1 MGRRQDE
8 IHGRLNMVNK
18 NAFERSES
26 AKDESAIGLSR
37 REALGVLGGGAIAC
51 AVGASANEVPEPE
64 TKKRRQRSRD
74 WRASAGVT
82 FKCRKQSAVA
92 SRGMVV
98 TNHPLA
104 SIAGAQMLA
113 EGGNA
118 VDAAICAFFAL
129 TIVEPMM
136 VGVLG
141 GGVFHLRTPDG
152 KHRTFDGYS
161 VAPLASRPDMYR
173 PLNVEPFYDFTA
185 VEGRENSIGAKAIG
199 VPGNLAVWCHVA
211 EKFGRFPLETLIE
224 PALRYAR
231 RGFSVTPY
239 LAASIERNQ
248 ANIALDPNL
257 AELVLPNG
265 KPLVAGDR
273 LVQAEAAESLQ
284 TIAREGPRALY
295 GGEIGRQF
303 VDYVSS
309 KGGYLS
315 MEDLRRYRMV
325 ERDPVRGNYR
335 GYEIVGPAPP
345 AAGGVH
351 IVQMLNVLEGFDPK
365 SIGFGTPNGVH
376 LIAEVMKL
384 AFADRAMALADPAF
398 IKAPIETLTSKEY
411 AARRRR
417 EVDLQRARA
426 WGPGIG
432 TSESSNTTHV
442 TVADADGHVVSAT
455 HTINGQFGSCMLVP
469 GVGFIPDNYMF
480 AFDPR
485 PGRALSVAPGKR
497 VTSSMSPMIVLENGQ
512 PRYALG
518 LPGGLTI
525 FGNAMQAIVNLID
538 HGMSL
543 QEAVEAPRIWTQGG
557 ALEVEDVI
565 PEGVRAVLRSR
576 GHEVVEKPNVG
587 GGMSGI
593 AIRSDGSIEGAAC
606 WRADGTP
613 VGVAGG
619 WAQLEPR

>member
-1 MGRRQDE
+1 MFG
-8 IHGRLNMVNK
+8 K
-18 NAFERSES
+18 NECERSEQTGAS
-26 AKDESAIGLSR
+26 VGGLSR
-37 REALGVLGGGAIAC
+37 REVLRGLGAGAVAC
-51 AVGASANEVPEPE
+51 ASSASANETSEPE
-64 TKKRRQRSRD
+64 VKKVQKRSDRKD
-74 WRASAGVT
+74 WRTSAGTT

-104 SIAGAQMLA
+104 SAAGAQMLA

-118 VDAAICAFFAL
+118 VDAAICAFFTL
-129 TIVEPMM
+129 SIVEPMM

-152 KHRTFDGYS
+152 KHTTFDGYS
-161 VAPLASRPDMYR
+161 VAPMASRPDMYR
-173 PLNVEPFYDFTA
+173 PLNVEPFLDFTA
-185 VEGRENSIGAKAIG
+185 VEDRENSVGAKAVG
-199 VPGNLAVWCHVA
+199 VPGNLAAWCHVA
-211 EKFGRFPLETLIE
+211 EKFGRFSLETLIE
-224 PALRYAR
+224 PAVRYGR
-231 RGFSVTPY
+231 HGFSVTPF
-239 LAASIERNQ
+239 LAASIARNQ
-248 ANIALDPNL
+248 ATIALDPNL
-257 AELVLPNG
+257 AKLVMPNG

-273 LVQAEAAESLQ
+273 LIQSEAADSLQ

-295 GGEIGRQF
+295 GGEIGRLF

-315 MEDLRRYRMV
+315 MEDLRRYEMV
-325 ERDPVRGNYR
+325 ERDPVRGMYR
-335 GYEIVGPAPP
+335 GHEIIGPAPP

-351 IVQMLNVLEGFDPK
+351 IVQMLNVLEGFDLK
-365 SIGFGTPNGVH
+365 SLGFGSPISVH

-398 IKAPIETLTSKEY
+398 VLAPIETLTSKEY
-411 AARRRR
+411 AAGRRP
-417 EVDLQRARA
+417 ELDLQRART

-442 TVADADGHVVSAT
+442 TVADADGYVVSAT
-455 HTINGQFGSCMLVP
+455 HTINSQFGSRLLVP

-480 AFDPR
+480 ALDPR
-485 PGRALSVAPGKR
+485 PGRALSIAPGKR
-497 VTSSMSPMIVLENGQ
+497 VTSSMSPMMVLENGQ
-512 PRYALG
+512 VKYALG

-565 PEGVRAVLRSR
+565 PERVRAELRSR
-576 GHEVVEKPNVG
+576 GHDVVTKPNVG
-587 GGMSGI
+587 GGMNGI

-613 VGVAGG
+613 VGLAGG
-619 WAQLEPR
+619 WAQLDEPRSA